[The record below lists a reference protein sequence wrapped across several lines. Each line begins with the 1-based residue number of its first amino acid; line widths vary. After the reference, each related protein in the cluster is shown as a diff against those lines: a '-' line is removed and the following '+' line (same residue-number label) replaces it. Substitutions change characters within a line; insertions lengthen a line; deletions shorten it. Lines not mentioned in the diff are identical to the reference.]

1 MNANEQARRLREAAC
16 ELTRVV
22 DIIDTITRRTN
33 AFSSNDFD
41 QATGL
46 ARESAL
52 GAMGHAYEQL
62 AELAV
67 RQAEEERRE
76 LEVSQ

>member
-1 MNANEQARRLREAAC
+1 MNANEQARRLRDAAC

-22 DIIDTITRRTN
+22 EIVDTITRRTN
-33 AFSSNDFD
+33 AFSSSEFD
-41 QATGL
+41 QATLL
-46 ARESAL
+46 ARESTL
-52 GAMGHAYEQL
+52 GALGHAYEQL

-76 LEVSQ
+76 SEVSR